1 MMEKVLSG
9 LEHCIQGSIGCHMG
23 CPYADEPA
31 CRQVLCRDAI
41 SVLDAAQPR
50 VMTLEKIQDG
60 GCYWFEAG
68 KDFVIRPVICIRN
81 EEDAWKR
88 YVCFAWQFGTFSWEA
103 DDYGKTWRCWTARPT
118 EEQRKAVKWNE

>member
-1 MMEKVLSG
+1 MDKVEKVVSG
-9 LEHCIQGSIGCHMG
+9 LEYCIQGSIGCYC

-31 CRQVLCRDAI
+31 CRQQLCHDA
-41 SVLDAAQPR
+41 LEALQPR
-50 VMTLEKIQDG
+50 VLSLEEIQDG

-68 KDFVIRPVICIRN
+68 TDFVIRPVICIRN

-103 DDYGKTWRCWTARPT
+103 DDYDKTWRCWMAKPT
-118 EEQRKAVKWNE
+118 DEQREATPWN